1 MDPQRTLPLVFRA
14 RMILMVILSGVY
26 VLSPVDILPESV
38 LGLFG
43 FFDDFLIL
51 VIVFLHLAAVYRSL
65 LLYRHGGH

>member
-1 MDPQRTLPLVFRA
+1 VFFSDG
-14 RMILMVILSGVY
+14 L
-26 VLSPVDILPESV
+26 ESTDV

-65 LLYRHGGH
+65 LLYRHGGHLD

>member
-1 MDPQRTLPLVFRA
+1 MHEWANVFDVSDCA
-14 RMILMVILSGVY
+14 G
-26 VLSPVDILPESV
+26 V